1 MYKYPVILYWSD
13 EDNCYVASVPD
24 LPGCMSDGK
33 TPVEAI
39 ENTQKI
45 IGEWIETALEDGE
58 SIPVPSS
65 YKTLTI

>member
-13 EDNCYVASVPD
+13 EDNCYVTSVPD

-45 IGEWIETALEDGE
+45 IGECI
-58 SIPVPSS
+58 
-65 YKTLTI
+65 